1 VLYDPRYLPSVIS
14 THQSINFF
22 LLIILVSVIV
32 NDVEE
37 SELVDTLRSR
47 HNTEPIPELLLLE
60 ELLGQV
66 LEVSS
71 REVDVR
77 NNLDLSIANLRDL
90 HNVAEVTDTAVDLDL
105 VLEELLEGGDIEDFV
120 AGGLRGVD
128 DELLSNLCLLALRAR
143 LC

>member
-1 VLYDPRYLPSVIS
+1 
-14 THQSINFF
+14 
-22 LLIILVSVIV
+22 
-32 NDVEE
+32 
-37 SELVDTLRSR
+37 
-47 HNTEPIPELLLLE
+47 LLLLE
-60 ELLGQV
+60 ELLGPVNITQLAPHPAFISSIGEGVTIQV

-128 DELLSNLCLLALRAR
+128 DELFLLSLLSAQFLPAHFPGG
-143 LC
+143 